1 MKSQS
6 LSIAAPGL
14 VHVLRDIRT
23 MQRWEILRRSQ
34 RGHTV
39 AQLATESRSS
49 LAETQEALDRLEAVG
64 LIAKQRMNARTRQ
77 IRYRAAMERLVISF
91 DKSAELHRDL
101 MREVEQGMREYSRSV
116 IDGCDSIR
124 RSNEKGRVSIHG
136 VTSVVLTAED
146 ACAVRDAFRSAYALL
161 VEAER
166 RARQSEDSVEKR
178 GYHLGFEMR
187 ELNQP
192 ELPMAEVFMVELTV
206 FDEHWHLLCNAAS
219 LLLSPRE
226 LEVARGIEAGR
237 SRPQIARELG
247 LSEHT
252 VVTLSKRIYK
262 KLGVHSRAELS
273 RRLKAA

>member
-6 LSIAAPGL
+6 LSISAPGL

-49 LAETQEALDRLEAVG
+49 LAETQDALDRLEAVG
-64 LIAKQRMNARTRQ
+64 LVGKQRMNARTKQ

-91 DKSAELHRDL
+91 DKSSDLDRDL

-124 RSNEKGRVSIHG
+124 RSNEKGRVSVHG
-136 VTSVVLTAED
+136 VTSVVLTVED

-161 VEAER
+161 VAAER
-166 RARQSEDSVEKR
+166 RARESGDSVEKH

-192 ELPMAEVFMVELTV
+192 EIPMAEVFMVEQTV
-206 FDEHWHLLCNAAS
+206 FDEHRDLLCKAAS
-219 LLLSPRE
+219 MVLSPRE
-226 LEVARGIEAGR
+226 LEVARALEAGR
-237 SRPQIARELG
+237 SRPQIAQELG

-262 KLGVHSRAELS
+262 KLGVHSRTELS
-273 RRLKAA
+273 TRLKAA

>member
-6 LSIAAPGL
+6 LSISAPGL

-39 AQLATESRSS
+39 AQLAFESRSS
-49 LAETQEALDRLEAVG
+49 LAEAQEALDRLEAVG
-64 LIAKQRMNARTRQ
+64 LVAKQRMNARTKQ

-91 DKSAELHRDL
+91 DKSVELDRDL
-101 MREVEQGMREYSRSV
+101 MGEVEHGMREYSRSV

-124 RSNEKGRVSIHG
+124 RSNEKGRVSVHG
-136 VTSVVLTAED
+136 VTSVVLTVED
-146 ACAVRDAFRSAYALL
+146 ACAVRDAFRGAYALL

-192 ELPMAEVFMVELTV
+192 ELPMAEVFMVEQTV
-206 FDEHWHLLCNAAS
+206 FDEHRELLCNAAS
-219 LLLSPRE
+219 MVLSPRE
-226 LEVARGIEAGR
+226 LEVARALEAGK

-262 KLGVHSRAELS
+262 KLGVHNRTELS
-273 RRLKAA
+273 TRLKAA

>member
-6 LSIAAPGL
+6 LSISAPGL

-39 AQLATESRSS
+39 AQLAFESRST
-49 LAETQEALDRLEAVG
+49 LAETQDALDRLEAVG
-64 LIAKQRMNARTRQ
+64 LVEKQRMNARTKQ
-77 IRYRAAMERLVISF
+77 IRYQAAMERLVISF
-91 DKSAELHRDL
+91 DKSAEVDCEL
-101 MREVEQGMREYSRSV
+101 MREVEHGMREYSRSV

-124 RSNEKGRVSIHG
+124 RSSEKGRVSIHG
-136 VTSVVLTAED
+136 VTSVVLTVDD
-146 ACAVRDAFRSAYALL
+146 ACAVRDAFRGAYALL

-178 GYHLGFEMR
+178 GFHLGFEMR

-192 ELPMAEVFMVELTV
+192 ELPMAEVFIVEQALFV
-206 FDEHWHLLCNAAS
+206 EHRDLLCNAAS
-219 LLLSPRE
+219 MVLSPRE
-226 LEVARGIEAGR
+226 LEVARSLDLGK

-252 VVTLSKRIYK
+252 IVTLSKRIYR

-273 RRLKAA
+273 TRLKAA

>member
-1 MKSQS
+1 MQ
-6 LSIAAPGL
+6 
-14 VHVLRDIRT
+14 VLRDIRT

-34 RGHTV
+34 RGHAV
-39 AQLATESRSS
+39 AQLAFESRSS

-64 LIAKQRMNARTRQ
+64 LVEKQRMNARTKQ
-77 IRYRAAMERLVISF
+77 IRYQAAMERLVISF
-91 DKSAELHRDL
+91 DKSAEVDREL
-101 MREVEQGMREYSRSV
+101 MREVEHGMREYSRSV

-136 VTSVVLTAED
+136 VTSVVLTVDD
-146 ACAVRDAFRSAYALL
+146 ACAVRDAFRGAYALL

-192 ELPMAEVFMVELTV
+192 ELPMAEVFMVEQALFV
-206 FDEHWHLLCNAAS
+206 EHRDLLCNAAS
-219 LLLSPRE
+219 MVLSPRE
-226 LEVARGIEAGR
+226 LEVARALDSGK

-252 VVTLSKRIYK
+252 IVTLSKRIYR

-273 RRLKAA
+273 TRLKAA